1 MPALIRPPIPGSAA
15 LRALRGRASLRLGRM
30 TATTWK
36 RCVSTQAMGTV
47 IASARKLAAR
57 GEKIRVDV
65 ERGTYVER
73 AHKK

>member
-1 MPALIRPPIPGSAA
+1 
-15 LRALRGRASLRLGRM
+15 
-30 TATTWK
+30 
-36 RCVSTQAMGTV
+36 VSTHSRGTV